1 MNDSLLDSLLHH
13 LDDPSNSGNGL
24 LQAFDEDESLLSLQ
38 GADALQM
45 LDVTTIS
52 GQFSATEEVSPDHD
66 RDRRTD
72 RYCSAENESVAS
84 TSPPPMTVENIRSR
98 DTTRRCTYRQKQKAQ
113 KDVLYRQVDEL
124 TSQLS
129 VLQKRKE
136 TAEASKGTWLGHAA
150 VWKVL
155 ADRHM
160 KARVLAEEQRRR
172 LCKAVER
179 RSALIQNLGVLLR
192 KRIGEEQ
199 PEEAAYAGKKPRTES
214 PDVLLYEAFI
224 NELAEVYARTD
235 SIFKETTMEIDVDSQ
250 AFFNLSQPTKTDARY
265 HELVGALTT
274 PFAFERVRV
283 LLYKVWWSLDNY
295 RGYETIEGSWI
306 PDDTYITKICIDGP
320 GGNLL
325 VQHCITR
332 QYGEA
337 DRVVFVWRKFTEGQ
351 GAYAGMHADETG
363 WAIVRPSPSCGQGNA
378 GTVMESVTR
387 FVPIN
392 FSSAPASSCSTAV
405 KQFTDT
411 VIKIGEDICQ
421 RSLQKLEEKLL
432 DDTLGV

>member
-38 GADALQM
+38 GTDALQM

-84 TSPPPMTVENIRSR
+84 TSPPMTVENIRSR

-320 GGNLL
+320 GGNL
-325 VQHCITR
+325 
-332 QYGEA
+332 GSS
-337 DRVVFVWRKFTEGQ
+337 RKVKVHMRACTQTKLG
-351 GAYAGMHADETG
+351 G
-363 WAIVRPSPSCGQGNA
+363 PSCDPP
-378 GTVMESVTR
+378 R
-387 FVPIN
+387 
-392 FSSAPASSCSTAV
+392 AV
-405 KQFTDT
+405 GKEMLFTDT